1 MSTGGLSKEAMYE
14 AERANVPVTLMDLD
28 YLVETVTENY
38 EDFDTEKRTLVP
50 LKRIYWP
57 ES

>member
-1 MSTGGLSKEAMYE
+1 MYE